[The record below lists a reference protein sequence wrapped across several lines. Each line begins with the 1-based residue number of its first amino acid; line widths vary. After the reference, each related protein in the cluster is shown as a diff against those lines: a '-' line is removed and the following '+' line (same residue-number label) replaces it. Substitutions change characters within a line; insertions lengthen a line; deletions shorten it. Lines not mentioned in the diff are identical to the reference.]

1 MCLQPILTA
10 VAVVEALDC
19 VLVLVFCEVHLSCA
33 NSENGFSEHP
43 FYRWVQWVR
52 GRGLDR
58 QRCFPLPHPYLA
70 QEGRLMAVGLHVFFL
85 KDTDLD
91 GYKCGGNL
99 EELGCG
105 VTMIR
110 TYMKFSKNKFKK
122 ESKVCLSIFDP
133 SSPKGSKHF
142 RSIFFTV
149 VHWTPEVQTVAQEVW
164 VSWEGHT
171 VRALLCPPLY
181 CAVNLRVSVTSALQR
196 F

>member
-142 RSIFFTV
+142 RSGFFFFFLLWCT
-149 VHWTPEVQTVAQEVW
+149 
-164 VSWEGHT
+164 GH
-171 VRALLCPPLY
+171 
-181 CAVNLRVSVTSALQR
+181 QR
-196 F
+196 FRLWLRRSGWVGRVTQLEHCCAHHCIVLWT